1 MKIPEPRKLNS
12 GSWFIQLRLNGVSVP
27 VTASTAKECKQQ
39 AALIKAEYQAGKR
52 KVSKEDLT
60 PGQMIEN
67 FIAKYERVLSPATIR
82 TYDKARRLRFKNYM
96 DKPYKDIKDWQAM
109 INDELKIVSNKTVR
123 TNWGAV
129 TTALSDIG
137 YSIPKVKFE
146 PLKEND
152 LSFLEPEEIPL
163 FLKAAEG
170 DSAEIEMLLEL
181 HSLRISEALYVVRHD
196 MIDLKHNV
204 INVRGAI
211 VQDKDNKFV
220 EKGTTKTSA
229 SARTIPI
236 MIPRLADLLKEY
248 QDSGKPIPIHAEN
261 TILSHVHKTCAR
273 AGVTDVTNHGLR
285 RTFASLGYSLGLSEL
300 SMQQMG
306 GWDDPGTMHKIYIK
320 LAARDKKRAE
330 NAMTDFYRD
339 KSSDARLADA
349 LSKLSDLLK
358 EYADLSPLEP
368 LRQQLSAIENANK
381 NAN

>member
-12 GSWFIQLRLNGVSVP
+12 GSYFIQLRLNGVSVP
-27 VTASTAKECKQQ
+27 VTASTAKECKRQ

-196 MIDLKHNV
+196 MIDLKHNASCGSTQRISEQRQAYPDPRREYNSV
-204 INVRGAI
+204 SRSQNLRPCRCDRC
-211 VQDKDNKFV
+211 DKPR
-220 EKGTTKTSA
+220 SA
-229 SARTIPI
+229 P
-236 MIPRLADLLKEY
+236 D
-248 QDSGKPIPIHAEN
+248 
-261 TILSHVHKTCAR
+261 
-273 AGVTDVTNHGLR
+273 
-285 RTFASLGYSLGLSEL
+285 
-300 SMQQMG
+300 
-306 GWDDPGTMHKIYIK
+306 
-320 LAARDKKRAE
+320 
-330 NAMTDFYRD
+330 
-339 KSSDARLADA
+339 
-349 LSKLSDLLK
+349 
-358 EYADLSPLEP
+358 
-368 LRQQLSAIENANK
+368 LRQSRV
-381 NAN
+381 

>member
-1 MKIPEPRKLNS
+1 MPLFIAFLYQSTLMCGIEGGFRLKEPEMEKCGNLMCGRLQLKLKIPFSLFTMPCTKDHTPLNTLVKVDLIP
-12 GSWFIQLRLNGVSVP
+12 FRILLTVDF
-27 VTASTAKECKQQ
+27 TA
-39 AALIKAEYQAGKR
+39 
-52 KVSKEDLT
+52 
-60 PGQMIEN
+60 
-67 FIAKYERVLSPATIR
+67 
-82 TYDKARRLRFKNYM
+82 FK
-96 DKPYKDIKDWQAM
+96 
-109 INDELKIVSNKTVR
+109 
-123 TNWGAV
+123 
-129 TTALSDIG
+129 
-137 YSIPKVKFE
+137 
-146 PLKEND
+146 
-152 LSFLEPEEIPL
+152 PEEIPL

-248 QDSGKPIPIHAEN
+248 QNSGKPIPIHAEN

-330 NAMTDFYRD
+330 NAMTNFYRD